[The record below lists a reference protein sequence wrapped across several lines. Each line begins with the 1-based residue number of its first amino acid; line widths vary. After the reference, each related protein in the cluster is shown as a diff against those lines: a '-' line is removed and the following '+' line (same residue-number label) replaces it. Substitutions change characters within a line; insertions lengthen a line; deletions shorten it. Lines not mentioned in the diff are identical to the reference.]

1 MKCTACQKEVPSAKF
16 CGECGAPLS
25 VKPRFGDYEVEEV
38 IGEGGMGC
46 VFRAIQPRLKRAV
59 CIKTLLPQF
68 ARDEQVMARFEREA
82 TTTATLKHPNIV
94 AIIDVGRADD
104 GSPYI
109 VMEYV
114 EGRPLRQVLRDEAPV
129 PAARAIALVDQV
141 LAGLAEAHANNIVH
155 RDLKP
160 SNVLVVALKD
170 GSEHCKVL
178 DFGIARVIGSDGTDE
193 AEPHLTRTGMM
204 LGTPGYMAPEQ
215 ISTGDFD
222 HRADLYAAGVILFE
236 LLTGQRLFRAP
247 NETEL
252 LKKTLLEDAP
262 KPSSRTAN
270 NIPAAL
276 DEVVLR
282 AVSRDLKVRYA
293 SATDFREALTKALGA
308 STAMPSVSSAQ
319 AMVIDTTP
327 LATATEDKGSSSTT
341 NPRTLLAAVLSSSG
355 WELSHMLEA
364 FERSV
369 NEIVAAEDVL
379 MVGVVLRALQESAK
393 QYGQQESFRS
403 VVTMLRATFLA
414 HLDTV
419 VGWLNDA
426 GRVQVAS
433 WVLKMLG
440 REATKPLLEKLQGTP
455 DERIRAVKALRV
467 VESKPADLVELVRTL
482 PAPVLKSLV
491 QQLGHWPDDDAF
503 AFATAALN
511 SPSALHRQAALEGL
525 DEKLALRCT
534 TIVRTRLHDPAPL
547 VRAEALRWVFRLDD
561 DGAVPALMQLIER
574 PSTPPQERRM
584 LYRTLAHLGGS
595 ALTPL
600 VRALAVET
608 DASNLSELVMLLTR
622 HGGED
627 AVEAV
632 KEAAQN
638 PRTPKPLKQLC
649 IDGLKAAQMSRAQM
663 TR

>member
-1 MKCTACQKEVPSAKF
+1 MKCAACQKEVPSAKF
-16 CGECGAPLS
+16 CGECGAALS
-25 VKPRFGDYEVEEV
+25 VKPRFGDYEVEAV
-38 IGEGGMGC
+38 IGEGGMGR
-46 VFRAIQPRLKRAV
+46 VFKAIQPRLKRAV
-59 CIKTLLPQF
+59 CVKTLLPQF

-94 AIIDVGRADD
+94 GIIDVGRADD

-114 EGRPLRQVLRDEAPV
+114 EGRPLRQVLRDEAPL
-129 PAARAIALVDQV
+129 PAARAVALIDQV
-141 LAGLAEAHANNIVH
+141 LAGLAEAHAHNIVH

-178 DFGIARVIGSDGTDE
+178 DFGIARTIGGDESD
-193 AEPHLTRTGMM
+193 PHLTRTGMM

-215 ISTGDFD
+215 ISSGDFD

-252 LKKTLLEDAP
+252 LKKTLLEDPP

-270 NIPAAL
+270 NVPAAL
-276 DEVVLR
+276 DDVVLR

-293 SATDFREALTKALGA
+293 SATDFREALSKALGSGSGIFNVPA
-308 STAMPSVSSAQ
+308 PQ

-327 LATATEDKGSSSTT
+327 LATATAEKGSSSTT

-369 NEIVAAEDVL
+369 NEIVAAEDAP

-393 QYGQQESFRS
+393 QHAQQESFKA
-403 VVTMLRATFLA
+403 VVTLLRSTFLA
-414 HLDTV
+414 HLETV
-419 VGWLNDA
+419 LVWLGDPA
-426 GRVQVAS
+426 RAQVAS
-433 WVLKMLG
+433 WVLKVLG
-440 REATKPLLEKLQGTP
+440 REATKPLLERLQGTP
-455 DERIRAVKALRV
+455 DERARAVKALRL
-467 VESKPADLVELVRTL
+467 VESKPADLVELVRSL
-482 PAPVLKSLV
+482 APTVLKSLV

-503 AFATAALN
+503 AFATAALS
-511 SPSALHRQAALEGL
+511 SPSAPHRQAGLEGL
-525 DEKLALRCT
+525 DEKLALRCA
-534 TIVRTRLHDPAPL
+534 TIIRARLHDPTPP
-547 VRAEALRWVFRLDD
+547 VRAEALRWVFRLED

-574 PSTPPQERRM
+574 PATPPQERRM
-584 LYRTLAHLGGS
+584 MYRTLAHLGGS

-600 VRALAVET
+600 IRALSLET
-608 DASNLSELVMLLTR
+608 DPSNLSELVTLLTR
-622 HGGED
+622 RGGD

-638 PRTPKPLKQLC
+638 PRTPMPLKQLC
-649 IDGLKAAQMSRAQM
+649 LDGLKAAQLSRAQM

>member
-1 MKCTACQKEVPSAKF
+1 MKCAACQKEVPSAKF

-25 VKPRFGDYEVEEV
+25 AKPRFGDYEVEDV
-38 IGEGGMGC
+38 IGEGGMGR
-46 VFRAIQPRLKRAV
+46 VFKAIQPRLKRAV

-94 AIIDVGRADD
+94 GIIDVGRADD

-129 PAARAIALVDQV
+129 PAARAIALIDQV
-141 LAGLAEAHANNIVH
+141 LAGLAEAHAHNIVH

-160 SNVLVVALKD
+160 SNVLVVAHKD

-178 DFGIARVIGSDGTDE
+178 DFGIARTIGGDESD
-193 AEPHLTRTGMM
+193 PHLTRTGMM

-252 LKKTLLEDAP
+252 LKKTLLEDPP

-270 NIPAAL
+270 NVPAAL

-282 AVSRDLKVRYA
+282 AVSRDLKVRYG
-293 SATDFREALTKALGA
+293 SATDFREALSKALGG
-308 STAMPSVSSAQ
+308 TTDRPSVAAAQ
-319 AMVIDTTP
+319 VMVIDTTP
-327 LATATEDKGSSSTT
+327 LATATADKGSSSTT

-355 WELSHMLEA
+355 WELSRMLEA

-369 NEIVAAEDVL
+369 NEIVAAEDAA

-393 QYGQQESFRS
+393 QHGQQESFKS
-403 VVTMLRATFLA
+403 VVTMLRAAFLV
-414 HLDTV
+414 HLETV
-419 VGWLNDA
+419 LTWSTDPA
-426 GRVQVAS
+426 RAQVAS
-433 WVLKMLG
+433 WVLKVLG

-455 DERIRAVKALRV
+455 DERVRAVKALRL
-467 VESKPADLVELVRTL
+467 VESKPADLVELVRSL
-482 PAPVLKSLV
+482 APAVLKSLV

-503 AFATAALN
+503 AFATGALN

-534 TIVRTRLHDPAPL
+534 TIVRTRLHDPAPP
-547 VRAEALRWVFRLDD
+547 VRAEALRWVFRLED

-574 PSTPPQERRM
+574 PATPPHERRM
-584 LYRTLAHLGGS
+584 MYRTLAHLGGS
-595 ALTPL
+595 AVTPL
-600 VRALAVET
+600 VRALFVET
-608 DASNLSELVMLLTR
+608 DASNLSELVTLLTR
-622 HGGED
+622 HGGVD

-632 KEAAQN
+632 KEAAEN

-649 IDGLKAAQMSRAQM
+649 IEGLKAAQLSRAQT